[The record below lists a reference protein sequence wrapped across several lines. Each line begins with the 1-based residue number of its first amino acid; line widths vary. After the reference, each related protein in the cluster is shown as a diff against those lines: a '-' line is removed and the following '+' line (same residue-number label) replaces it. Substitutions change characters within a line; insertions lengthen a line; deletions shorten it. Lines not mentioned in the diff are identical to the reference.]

1 MWCID
6 TICRAFRFAMLKS
19 NTDNSIARPA
29 LVSTSVL
36 IYSEH
41 ADNWSWTSKHWQIL
55 ECSVQDLWKKKI
67 VLQTPFNSHNP
78 KLKIESILLSSKMN
92 TCQGRNSP
100 LPVLDRWYSTCYTL
114 YSTLAPLN
122 SINVNFRG
130 GVQQSNT
137 FIL

>member
-1 MWCID
+1 ML
-6 TICRAFRFAMLKS
+6 TIGPGHP
-19 NTDNSIARPA
+19 NTDKFWNTQCKIF
-29 LVSTSVL
+29 
-36 IYSEH
+36 E
-41 ADNWSWTSKHWQIL
+41 
-55 ECSVQDLWKKKI
+55 KKKF